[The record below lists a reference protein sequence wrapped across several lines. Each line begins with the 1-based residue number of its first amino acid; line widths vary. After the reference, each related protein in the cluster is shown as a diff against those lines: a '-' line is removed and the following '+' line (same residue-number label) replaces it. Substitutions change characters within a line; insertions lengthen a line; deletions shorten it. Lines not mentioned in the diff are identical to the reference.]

1 MGLSSIS
8 ISDHKRRRGD
18 QIVGECS
25 PSQVRTGVG

>member
-18 QIVGECS
+18 QNVGECNL
-25 PSQVRTGVG
+25 VRIRIGVG